1 MCHGLEPKGVDI
13 DLAFLKPPPVIQPFE
28 AGLVSKPLDRS
39 AKQTTAIVIRTET
52 DTPHPVENRALIA
65 VKMDHT

>member
-28 AGLVSKPLDRS
+28 AGLVREPLDRS
-39 AKQTTAIVIRTET
+39 AKHIWRMSLPTQL
-52 DTPHPVENRALIA
+52 ALE
-65 VKMDHT
+65 